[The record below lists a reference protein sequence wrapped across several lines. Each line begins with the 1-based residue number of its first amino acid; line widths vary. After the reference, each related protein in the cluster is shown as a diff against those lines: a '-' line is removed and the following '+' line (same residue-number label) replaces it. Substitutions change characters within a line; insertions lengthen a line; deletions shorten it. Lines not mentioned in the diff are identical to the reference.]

1 MWADALLGAERAH
14 IHQLLLWGGASAV
27 VGLVLLL
34 TVGRARRSPLVF
46 HFAAQTLAWG
56 IVIVAVAASAL
67 RTLALRD
74 LGAATRLDRFLWL
87 NLGFETGYVAVGATI
102 ALCAWLLGRRY
113 GGLGAGLAIMVQ
125 GLGLA
130 VITARLLVIVEQ
142 FV

>member
-27 VGLVLLL
+27 LGLLL
-34 TVGRARRSPLVF
+34 VATVGRPRRSPLVF
-46 HFAAQTLAWG
+46 HFAAQTVAWG
-56 IVIVAVAASAL
+56 AVILAVAASAL
-67 RTLALRD
+67 GSLELRD
-74 LGAATRLDRFLWL
+74 LAAATRLDRLLWL

-102 ALCAWLLGRRY
+102 ALSAWLLGRRY
-113 GGLGAGLAIMVQ
+113 GGVGAGLAITVQ

-130 VITARLLVIVEQ
+130 LITARFLLILEQ

>member
-14 IHQLLLWGGASAV
+14 LHQLMLWGGAS
-27 VGLVLLL
+27 GICGLLL
-34 TVGRARRSPLVF
+34 LATIGRPRRSPLVF
-46 HFAAQTLAWG
+46 HFAAQSVAWG
-56 IVIVAVAASAL
+56 AVIFAVAASGL
-67 RTLALRD
+67 RTLDLRD

-87 NLGFETGYVAVGATI
+87 NLGLETGYVAVGLAI

-113 GGLGAGLAIMVQ
+113 GGVGAGLAIVVQ

-130 VITARLLVIVEQ
+130 VITARLLLILEQ